1 MSQLLGVIVGFIL
14 GLIGSLFHDSCRRR
28 RDKKDF
34 ARGLMNE
41 LKGIASNR
49 IRYDFSTSFY
59 DATSYRLP
67 LLKDETQNQL
77 GKHISKSKE

>member
-1 MSQLLGVIVGFIL
+1 MIRADGDEI
-14 GLIGSLFHDSCRRR
+14 
-28 RDKKDF
+28 KKTL
-34 ARGLMNE
+34 RE